1 MEKCHLDYLI
11 GYIENQRERKKRK
24 PKRIFRQIILT
35 IKGVHEYCCIED
47 IFLKVN
53 NNLIQ

>member
-1 MEKCHLDYLI
+1 MSFRLLNWLH
-11 GYIENQRERKKRK
+11 RKL
-24 PKRIFRQIILT
+24 KRIFRQIILT

>member
-1 MEKCHLDYLI
+1 MSFRLLNWLH
-11 GYIENQRERKKRK
+11 RKL
-24 PKRIFRQIILT
+24 KRIFRQIILT

-53 NNLIQ
+53 KSLNKIIIFF